1 MGRTRAGFALVAAG
15 MLLAPGRVAA
25 QAPDGVAVGDSV
37 RVTAPALG
45 PGIRGEL
52 VAASGDTVYVR
63 RYAATLAVP
72 MSQVGRIDVRRR
84 RSALRGL
91 GRGVAYGA
99 PLGFAAGLLLGLA
112 VHGGG
117 NPDCADDCD
126 QAITIGAA
134 SGLAMGTVLGAVIGV
149 SSPGSRWE
157 RAWTRPG
164 VALALNVKL

>member
-1 MGRTRAGFALVAAG
+1 MRRTMARC
-15 MLLAPGRVAA
+15 LLAAAAMLPAPVRMAA
-25 QAPDGVAVGDSV
+25 QAPAGVTVGDSV
-37 RVTAPALG
+37 RVAAPALG

-52 VAASGDTVYVR
+52 VATRGDTLLVR

-72 MSQVGRIDVRRR
+72 MSQVERVDVRRR

-99 PLGFAAGLLLGLA
+99 PLGLAAGFLLGVA

-126 QAITIGAA
+126 QALTVGAA
-134 SGLAMGTVLGAVIGV
+134 SGLAMGTVLGAIIGA

-157 RAWTRPG
+157 RRYSRPG
-164 VALALNVKL
+164 VALALSVKL

>member
-1 MGRTRAGFALVAAG
+1 MVRCALAAAG

-25 QAPDGVAVGDSV
+25 QAPTGVVVGDSV
-37 RVTAPALG
+37 RVTAPGLG
-45 PGIRGEL
+45 PAIRGEL
-52 VAASGDTVYVR
+52 AAVRGDTMFVR
-63 RYAATLAVP
+63 RYAATLGVP
-72 MSQVGRIDVRRR
+72 MSRVERIDVRRR

-99 PLGFAAGLLLGLA
+99 PLGLAAGFLLGVA

-117 NPDCADDCD
+117 NPDCADDCN
-126 QAITIGAA
+126 QALTVGAA

-157 RAWTRPG
+157 RTWSRPG
-164 VALALNVKL
+164 VAIAFNVKP